1 MFKYRWMSKTQW
13 LLKYV
18 DERIVVGVW
27 SRVKQENPQLFDEQI
42 ADRVEDYF
50 GIRNYLQTDPD

>member
-27 SRVKQENPQLFDEQI
+27 SRVKQENRQLFDEQI

>member
-1 MFKYRWMSKTQW
+1 MSKTQW